1 MRPKAIYPVLVC
13 YEAAVETFWL
23 NKYADG
29 IFRSIVG
36 DRTHIKPLTMMS
48 IQELES
54 LLPHMIRDGLTWPE
68 ILGRRFHDG
77 TVWPIS
83 VHQAVYEWSRGRRL
97 PPSRNEF
104 LLKAYEDTF
113 NESLALIKDDE
124 PTADSAHGDE
134 L

>member
-1 MRPKAIYPVLVC
+1 MMHHV
-13 YEAAVETFWL
+13 W
-23 NKYADG
+23 
-29 IFRSIVG
+29 RS
-36 DRTHIKPLTMMS
+36 T
-48 IQELES
+48 

-68 ILGRRFHDG
+68 ILDRRFHDG

-83 VHQAVYEWSRGRRL
+83 VHQAVYEWSRGRSL

-104 LLKAYEDTF
+104 RLKAYEDTF

-124 PTADSAHGDE
+124 PSADSPNGDR